1 MSLRSMIRMIRYPAR
16 GRRASRGRH
25 TTLQA
30 RYSAP
35 RAGEAA
41 PYSSR
46 PGPSVQPARAPKLSG
61 KTRDATGS
69 FDWAVSR
76 VSEIAPLGMERVQL
90 TDNFGRVI
98 REEWIEFGDPLPPW
112 AVEERRRIRA
122 EKRARRA
129 YGNPWNAPMRRGEGW
144 HKRGYRDAFN
154 NMTVNVAFSPAY
166 AGSHTV
172 YITEDA
178 TAQYI
183 TRQAITAQTGGD
195 VPNWVNCVCFHK
207 KRELPINSKRTAADF
222 RIESA
227 ETIYLKCYDRYGNQL
242 RWDSH
247 QPCKPNYYIDEDGFE
262 TLDEAFGELGPRAV
276 FSAQDVPAH
285 IARDAG
291 VTKGVV
297 ADWFAWRR
305 ATTGAGDAGE
315 GDPGRVARAEA
326 AQNRAAHAARAAEEA
341 LEARQSRELL
351 IEGEIVEIAPGDDDD
366 APWCALRPRR
376 GRPFDVY
383 PPRGSHPVPGHGL
396 LDTGNLA
403 RTMINPQTAA
413 AAGIVSRR
421 DDPSEVINGVNGSQ
435 RYPTAMVH
443 IRIRGAEHHVRAAIG
458 GTVGVLVG
466 EDVLGQM
473 FEEGWS
479 IAGFYGVAAG
489 PRRVQWVRH
498 AAPGMY

>member
-1 MSLRSMIRMIRYPAR
+1 M
-16 GRRASRGRH
+16 GR
-25 TTLQA
+25 
-30 RYSAP
+30 
-35 RAGEAA
+35 
-41 PYSSR
+41 
-46 PGPSVQPARAPKLSG
+46 V
-61 KTRDATGS
+61 TGS
-69 FDWAVSR
+69 
-76 VSEIAPLGMERVQL
+76 EIGPLGMERVQL

-227 ETIYLKCYDRYGNQL
+227 ETIYLKCYDQYGNQL

-262 TLDEAFGELGPRAV
+262 TLDE
-276 FSAQDVPAH
+276 
-285 IARDAG
+285 
-291 VTKGVV
+291 
-297 ADWFAWRR
+297 
-305 ATTGAGDAGE
+305 
-315 GDPGRVARAEA
+315 
-326 AQNRAAHAARAAEEA
+326 NRAAHAARAAEEA